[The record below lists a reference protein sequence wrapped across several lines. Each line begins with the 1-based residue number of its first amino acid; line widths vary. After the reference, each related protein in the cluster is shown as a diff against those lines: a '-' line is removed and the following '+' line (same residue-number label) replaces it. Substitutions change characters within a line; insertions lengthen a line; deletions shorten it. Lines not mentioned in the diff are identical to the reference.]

1 MNAWIERM
9 RNSVNLGTRI
19 MKNGAL
25 DGKYGL
31 WKISKAKQYF
41 QEVLWVFVE
50 FLSDWKLWHERTG
63 ALAKFGIF
71 LRILVDFWSGLGP
84 VCKYFSETEGPTI
97 ILPSVQGSHR
107 NLQQG

>member
-1 MNAWIERM
+1 M

-50 FLSDWKLWHERTG
+50 FLSD
-63 ALAKFGIF
+63 
-71 LRILVDFWSGLGP
+71 
-84 VCKYFSETEGPTI
+84 
-97 ILPSVQGSHR
+97 
-107 NLQQG
+107 